1 MNCTVA
7 VGKCA
12 LGEITIYER
21 EKITIFITKLLIVTN
36 SSGNNIIYSYT
47 HTVTENALKLIK

>member
-12 LGEITIYER
+12 LGEITMYER
-21 EKITIFITKLLIVTN
+21 EKN
-36 SSGNNIIYSYT
+36 HYIY
-47 HTVTENALKLIK
+47 HETVDCNKF